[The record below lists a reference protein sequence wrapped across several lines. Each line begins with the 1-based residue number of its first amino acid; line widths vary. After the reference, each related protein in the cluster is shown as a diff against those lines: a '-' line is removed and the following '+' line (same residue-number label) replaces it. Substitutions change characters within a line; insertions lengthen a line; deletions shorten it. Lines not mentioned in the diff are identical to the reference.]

1 MQTTFSNGLNPSFY
15 GKQLRSGVPAYDN
28 NSGIRT
34 VGGYISDSNSADV
47 KFGTPLFAATSKPNA
62 FLGVYNASTSPLF
75 VGYLLNRN
83 FTNEYSPAHAD
94 FLLNGQPADA
104 LYHGAIWLVVPAGL
118 TPAVGDKLYIDA
130 SDGTTLTTTST
141 SNIDLKST
149 VKEITTESGTSYMLV
164 MVEA

>member
-1 MQTTFSNGLNPSFY
+1 MQTTFSSGLNPSFY

-34 VGGYISDSNSADV
+34 VGGYISTDNTADV
-47 KFGTPLFAATSKPNA
+47 LFGTPLFVDPSTPNA
-62 FLGVYNASTSPLF
+62 FMGIYDVSDSPLF

-94 FLLNGQPADA
+94 HLLNGQPADA
-104 LYHGAIWLVVPAGL
+104 VYHGAIWLEVPSGL
-118 TPAVGDKLYIDA
+118 TVAVGDKLYIDA
-130 SDGTTLTTTST
+130 SDGVTLTTTST

-149 VKEITTESGTSYMLV
+149 VKEITTESGVGYMLV